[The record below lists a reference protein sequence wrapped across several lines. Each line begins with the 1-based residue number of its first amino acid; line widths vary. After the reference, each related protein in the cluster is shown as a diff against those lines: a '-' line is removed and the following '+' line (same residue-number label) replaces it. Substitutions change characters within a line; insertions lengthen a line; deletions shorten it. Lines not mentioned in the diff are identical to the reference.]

1 MTILKATLKTELQK
15 FLDNQYGGFTGYPV
29 SAAEHKT
36 KFDAA
41 IDTYLAPITVINPVT
56 VTPNNA
62 QINVSNSGA
71 DFVAKLILD
80 VGPPSLQYDSEMS
93 DGFADMITK
102 AALIPTGDY
111 LGGAVN
117 PITAITALVA
127 ASKATVKSDIAAIA
141 ATLNT
146 GEEFCEAVA
155 DSIHTNAL
163 LDYKTTC
170 TYANPGPPPTV
181 GAPLDYG

>member
-15 FLDNQYGGFTGYPV
+15 FLDPEYGGFTGYPT
-29 SAAEHKT
+29 SSAEHKT

-41 IDTYLAPITVINPVT
+41 IDTYLAPIIVISPGT
-56 VTPNNA
+56 VTPNNT
-62 QINVSNSGA
+62 QIDVSNSGV
-71 DFVAKLILD
+71 DFVANLILD
-80 VGPPSLQYDSEMS
+80 IGPPSLQYDDEMA

-102 AALIPTGDY
+102 AVLIPSGDY
-111 LGGAVN
+111 FGGAVN
-117 PITAITALVA
+117 PITAIVALVA
-127 ASKATVKSDIAAIA
+127 ASKATVQSDISAIA
-141 ATLNT
+141 ATFNT

-170 TYANPGPPPTV
+170 TYANPSPPPTT